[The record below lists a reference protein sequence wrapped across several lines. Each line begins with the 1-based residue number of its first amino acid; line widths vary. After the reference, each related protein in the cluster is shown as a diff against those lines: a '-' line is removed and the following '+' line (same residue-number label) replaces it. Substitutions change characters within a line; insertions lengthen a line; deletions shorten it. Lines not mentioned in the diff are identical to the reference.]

1 MNTTK
6 RTIVSLLACI
16 FCTLTAFSQSYP
28 LSEVDNERLAHAV
41 NLIDQGQADSSRI
54 ILEDLVKKYPK
65 SYLVNYEYTYTLC
78 QIGEFKK
85 ANKILRKLENYP
97 EANARLHAMIG
108 NTYDYMGQP
117 NKALKAYQNGLKKF
131 PNTGVLY
138 VEQGNVYL
146 NQRKYDEAMSYYEKG
161 IEVDPLYPTGYL
173 RASMLYLSSTEP
185 VWGMIYAEMFSLLKP
200 EAGECAALNKRVV
213 EILRNNIKKENDTL
227 HVTLT
232 KRNNIYMRK
241 NAKPEEILNA
251 LESAYSSFEVAYES
265 KVGIA
270 AMMHGYKDTIDFDL
284 FCKIRATVA
293 DSLVGSDDNLPLFNF
308 QKKVIEAGFWKAY
321 NIFIYRQAFPAE
333 YEAFM
338 ADEENVNQL
347 NTFMTWYNTA
357 SNFPNDKEHVSKN
370 IFEREKKL
378 SIRKKATNQ

>member
-16 FCTLTAFSQSYP
+16 FCTLTAISQSYP

-41 NLIDQGQADSSRI
+41 NLIDQGQADSSRL

-200 EAGECAALNKRVV
+200 EAGECAALNKRAV

-338 ADEENVNQL
+338 TDEENVNQL

-378 SIRKKATNQ
+378 SIRKKAANQ